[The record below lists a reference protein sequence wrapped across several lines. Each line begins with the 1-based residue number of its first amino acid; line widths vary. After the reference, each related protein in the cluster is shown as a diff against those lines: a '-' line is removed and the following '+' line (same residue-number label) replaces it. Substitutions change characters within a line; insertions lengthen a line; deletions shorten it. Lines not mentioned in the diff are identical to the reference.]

1 MNSVGPNNTVPPLIP
16 ALVHLFPMVT
26 ALLCTRGPKQVV
38 TGRCPCIFSPRAAV
52 KTCRVQPLL
61 RHPLWGQRASP
72 TTLPSITVQVQRGW
86 TELGRRF
93 CTWVGSMGVGPN
105 LILLKRLWW
114 VVSRSPHEDQ
124 VFGFICNVFR
134 ALFFA
139 VRAVNHSVKINTR
152 LRFSKK
158 EKKI

>member
-1 MNSVGPNNTVPPLIP
+1 MCELSGANNTVPPLIP

-26 ALLCTRGPKQVV
+26 ALLCTRGPEQVV

-72 TTLPSITVQVQRGW
+72 TTLPSVTVQVQRGW
-86 TELGRRF
+86 TKSGRPF
-93 CTWVGSMGVGPN
+93 CTWVGSMGVGPS
-105 LILLKRLWW
+105 LILLKWLRW
-114 VVSRSPHEDQ
+114 VCESLTTWGSSFR
-124 VFGFICNVFR
+124 FICNMFR

-139 VRAVNHSVKINTR
+139 VRAINHSVKINTH
-152 LRFSKK
+152 LRF
-158 EKKI
+158 